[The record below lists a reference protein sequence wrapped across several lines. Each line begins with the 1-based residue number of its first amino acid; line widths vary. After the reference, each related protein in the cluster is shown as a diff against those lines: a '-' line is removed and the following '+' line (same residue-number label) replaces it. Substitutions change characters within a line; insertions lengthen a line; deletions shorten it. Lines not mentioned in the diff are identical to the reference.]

1 MKRLI
6 FTVIMVMIFFA
17 ILNFVYCNLDDTTF
31 AYPVI
36 FKFNIPWILPNGF
49 QSAPL
54 PLGFILL
61 MVFCAGMIFIALVE
75 AIPSF
80 YKSLELRAK
89 NKKIRE
95 LERELNVSRQL
106 AGVDRSVERKPN

>member
-6 FTVIMVMIFFA
+6 FAIVMALLVFS
-17 ILNFVYCNLDDTTF
+17 ILNFVYCNLDDKTF

-36 FKFNIPWILPNGF
+36 FKFSIPLLMPNGF
-49 QSAPL
+49 QTIPL

-61 MVFCAGMIFIALVE
+61 VVFCSGMIFIALLE
-75 AIPSF
+75 TLPSI
-80 YKSLELRAK
+80 YKSLELRSR

-95 LERELNVSRQL
+95 LERELKVARDLS
-106 AGVDRSVERKPN
+106 GVEKGENS